1 MNQKNNHLDYTL
13 KVWLSISVLAP
24 TLSALADLVID
35 NSSLELIVVGVLFFT
50 IFFATTVSLP
60 FYFLLKKISKI
71 VYEFNLPNQ
80 QVRLLLTL
88 VVFFFIFA
96 THILFYHKTLNQ
108 VSSLESGINYYIK
121 FFFLSIQLA
130 KYYLLPA
137 VVSIWYFKIERETYL
152 PKNKSDPE
160 ILDDNLDF

>member
-121 FFFLSIQLA
+121 FFSYPFSWLNIIYFQQLFLFGILKSKEKLTF
-130 KYYLLPA
+130 L
-137 VVSIWYFKIERETYL
+137 KINQIL
-152 PKNKSDPE
+152 KS
-160 ILDDNLDF
+160 

>member
-13 KVWLSISVLAP
+13 NIWLSISVLAP

-96 THILFYHKTLNQ
+96 THILFYHKTLSQ
-108 VSSLESGINYYIK
+108 VFSLESEANYIVRYFI
-121 FFFLSIQLA
+121 LTMQLA
-130 KYYLLPA
+130 KYYLLSA
-137 VVSIWYFKIERETYL
+137 VIAVWYFKIERETYFR
-152 PKNKSDPE
+152 KNKSDAE